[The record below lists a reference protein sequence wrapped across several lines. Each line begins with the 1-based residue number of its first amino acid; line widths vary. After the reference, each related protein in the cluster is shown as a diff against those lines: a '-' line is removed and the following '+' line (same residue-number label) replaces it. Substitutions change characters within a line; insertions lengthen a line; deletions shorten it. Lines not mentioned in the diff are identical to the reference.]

1 MHYRGLLRI
10 ARRAS
15 GVRIYAAHEHAPRA
29 MGAESRAMTLDLL
42 VDAIVVRKY
51 APLPAATLSVLVR
64 RLASTPRRNQ
74 ARDRHRARSRETA
87 TPALR
92 DSTAS
97 TGIGPKTS
105 TGASARAIDD
115 RVRLL
120 APFDP
125 IVWDRAAS
133 SFFWAWP
140 YRFEAYNPPSKR
152 RFGYYA
158 LPLLWREHVIGW
170 ANVSMKDVRWWRVS
184 ATSGRGA
191 RATASS
197 GASSS
202 GDGAHARRSCRSDRE
217 RSVVRRRSRLAYASP
232 AGRRPI
238 ARGRLAYVV
247 QHRVASLPS
256 NAHAGERPLHV
267 ARRRPFA
274 RTRGARCPAGD
285 GRSASCR
292 RTSGIQPRR
301 TLPDTEV
308 RESRDRVRAALQNAQ
323 FEFPGAK
330 DHRESCARRSAEGS
344 GRFDLPIAIGILA
357 ANEADS
363 GQTRSPATN
372 SPASSRWAAHCARF
386 AARCRWRCARAAT
399 VAPSCCRRERGGSAL
414 AREAIIYPADRCLPC
429 AATLRARTPA
439 RRVCAQAGGAA
450 AGALP
455 PDLADVRG
463 QSHAKRALTIARAG
477 AHSSADD
484 RAAGNRQ
491 VDARATACPA
501 SCRRSPRTR
510 RSRARRSPRSPA
522 LFVRRC
528 GARVRTARRITRRA
542 PLRWSAAEAI
552 RGRARFRSRI
562 TACFS
567 STSCRNGTA
576 ACSKCLREPLE
587 SGVIHISRAAR
598 QSTFPAEFQFV
609 SAMNP
614 CPCGWL
620 GHASGRCHCA
630 PDRIARYRAESRD
643 PCSIG
648 SISASKSRARL
659 RSDRA
664 RSVAGDCAGDAVTS
678 AQCATK

>member
-1 MHYRGLLRI
+1 MHYRGCARH

-15 GVRIYAAHEHAPRA
+15 GVRIYAAHEHARAPRCVPRA
-29 MGAESRAMTLDLL
+29 ARTLDLL

-323 FEFPGAK
+323 FEFPARKITVNLAPADLPK
-330 DHRESCARRSAEGS
+330 DPAASICRSRSAS
-344 GRFDLPIAIGILA
+344 SRRNKQIP
-357 ANEADS
+357 

-399 VAPSCCRRERGGSAL
+399 VAPFVLPPRARGAAL
-414 AREAIIYPADRCLPC
+414 AREAIIYPADRCLP
-429 AATLRARTPA
+429 
-439 RRVCAQAGGAA
+439 
-450 AGALP
+450 
-455 PDLADVRG
+455 
-463 QSHAKRALTIARAG
+463 
-477 AHSSADD
+477 
-484 RAAGNRQ
+484 
-491 VDARATACPA
+491 
-501 SCRRSPRTR
+501 
-510 RSRARRSPRSPA
+510 
-522 LFVRRC
+522 
-528 GARVRTARRITRRA
+528 
-542 PLRWSAAEAI
+542 
-552 RGRARFRSRI
+552 
-562 TACFS
+562 
-567 STSCRNGTA
+567 
-576 ACSKCLREPLE
+576 
-587 SGVIHISRAAR
+587 
-598 QSTFPAEFQFV
+598 
-609 SAMNP
+609 
-614 CPCGWL
+614 
-620 GHASGRCHCA
+620 
-630 PDRIARYRAESRD
+630 
-643 PCSIG
+643 
-648 SISASKSRARL
+648 
-659 RSDRA
+659 
-664 RSVAGDCAGDAVTS
+664 
-678 AQCATK
+678 